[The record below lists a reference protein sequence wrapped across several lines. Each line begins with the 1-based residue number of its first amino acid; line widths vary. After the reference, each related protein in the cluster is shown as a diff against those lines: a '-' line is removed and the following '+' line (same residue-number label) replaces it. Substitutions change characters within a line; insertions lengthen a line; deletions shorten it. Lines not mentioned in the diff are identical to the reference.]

1 MIPSQDE
8 VYVTK
13 FLGRGSVGNVYQGQL
28 EGIQLQDVVIKIVR
42 DEPLQ
47 EQLHQEA
54 EIYNILLSLQ
64 GIHIPIVYGL
74 FMEEH
79 FHVLIMKYA
88 GKTLTSF
95 EGLTVVQ
102 R

>member
-1 MIPSQDE
+1 MSLSSLE
-8 VYVTK
+8 
-13 FLGRGSVGNVYQGQL
+13 RGLWETY
-28 EGIQLQDVVIKIVR
+28 IKDNWRAFNDRMWSSR
-42 DEPLQ
+42 DDLLR